1 MDAERFDTGSVGAI
15 AAAHA
20 VHDTY
25 SAFLP
30 PMLPV
35 FIERLALSRA
45 EAGLLTVFLQGP
57 SIAQP
62 WLGRLG
68 DRVDPRPF
76 VVLTPAVTAVAMSLL
91 GVAPGYAWLA
101 LLLAIAGSSSAA
113 LHAVG
118 PALAGR
124 RSGRAVGRAMG
135 FWMVGGEAGRA
146 MGPLVVASGIRLL
159 GLEGTPW
166 LMLGGLL
173 ASLMLF
179 SRLRRIPWRGDV
191 KHHEAG
197 GHRVRLSA
205 LLPVMLPMAGL
216 LTARAF
222 ILAVITTYLPL
233 FLREAGGSLWASGAA
248 LTVVE
253 LAGVAGAL
261 AGGHLGDRL
270 GRRRLIAASM
280 ALTPM
285 LVVAFVFGSFAVRL
299 ALLAPLGFVG
309 LSVAPNLMAAVQ
321 DAFPADRGLA
331 NGMYQAMNFVV
342 RSVVVVA
349 AGAVA
354 DRFGLHTAYL
364 LCAALAFASLPLVL
378 ALPAR
383 SPGTGEGAE

>member
-1 MDAERFDTGSVGAI
+1 METETAAHFDTGSVGAI
-15 AAAHA
+15 AAAHSI
-20 VHDTY
+20 HDTY

-30 PMLPV
+30 PLLPV
-35 FIERLALSRA
+35 FVERLALSRA
-45 EAGLLTVFLQGP
+45 GAGLLTVFLQGP

-76 VVLTPAVTAVAMSLL
+76 VILTPAVTAVAMSLL

-101 LLLAIAGSSSAA
+101 LLLSIAGCSSAA

-124 RSGRAVGRAMG
+124 RSGVAVGRAMG

-159 GLEGTPW
+159 GLKGTPW

-173 ASLMLF
+173 ASAMLF
-179 SRLRRIPWRGDV
+179 GRLRKIPWRRDLERHAPELHG
-191 KHHEAG
+191 A
-197 GHRVRLSA
+197 RLST

-253 LAGVAGAL
+253 VAGVAGAL
-261 AGGHLGDRL
+261 LGGAASDRW
-270 GRRRLIAASM
+270 GRRRLIGGSM
-280 ALTPM
+280 ALTPL
-285 LVVAFVFGSFAVRL
+285 LVVVFVFGSTAVRL
-299 ALLAPLGFVG
+299 ALLAPMGFVG
-309 LSVAPNLMAAVQ
+309 LSVAPSLMAAVQ

-331 NGMYQAMNFVV
+331 NGIYQAMSFMV

-349 AGAVA
+349 AGAMA
-354 DRFGLHTAYL
+354 DHLGIRTAFL
-364 LCAALAFASLPLVL
+364 ICASLAFASLPLVL
-378 ALPAR
+378 ALPRRHEA
-383 SPGTGEGAE
+383 G

>member
-1 MDAERFDTGSVGAI
+1 MDGDDAARFDTGSVGAI
-15 AAAHA
+15 AAAHS

-30 PMLPV
+30 PLLPV

-45 EAGLLTVFLQGP
+45 GAGLLTVFLQGP

-91 GVAPGYAWLA
+91 GIAPGYAWLA
-101 LLLAIAGSSSAA
+101 LLLTIAGCSSAA

-124 RSGRAVGRAMG
+124 RSGVATGRAMG

-159 GLEGTPW
+159 GLKGTPW

-173 ASLMLF
+173 ASAMLF
-179 SRLRRIPWRGDV
+179 GRLRKIPWRRDV
-191 KHHEAG
+191 ERADAE
-197 GHRVRLSA
+197 RRPVSVAA
-205 LLPVMLPMAGL
+205 LVAVMLPMAGL

-253 LAGVAGAL
+253 VAGVAGAL
-261 AGGHLGDRL
+261 LGGAASDRW
-270 GRRRLIAASM
+270 GRRRMIAGSM
-280 ALTPM
+280 ALTPL
-285 LVVAFVFGSFAVRL
+285 LVVAFVYGSSAVRL
-299 ALLAPLGFVG
+299 ALLAPMGFVG
-309 LSVAPNLMAAVQ
+309 LSVAPSLMAAVQ

-331 NGMYQAMNFVV
+331 NGIYQAMNFVV

-354 DRFGLHTAYL
+354 DHLGIRAAYL
-364 LCAALAFASLPLVL
+364 ICAALAFASLPLVL
-378 ALPAR
+378 ALPR
-383 SPGTGEGAE
+383 RHEVG

>member
-1 MDAERFDTGSVGAI
+1 MGERDAARFDTGSVGAI

-30 PMLPV
+30 PLLPV
-35 FIERLALSRA
+35 FVERLALSRA
-45 EAGLLTVFLQGP
+45 DAGLLTVFLQGP

-68 DRVDPRPF
+68 DRMDPRPF
-76 VVLTPAVTAVAMSLL
+76 VILTPAVTAVAMSLL

-101 LLLAIAGSSSAA
+101 LLLSIAGASSAA

-124 RSGRAVGRAMG
+124 RSGEAVGRAMG

-159 GLEGTPW
+159 GLKGTPW

-173 ASLMLF
+173 ASAMLYG
-179 SRLRRIPWRGDV
+179 RLRRIPWRPTGTV
-191 KHHEAG
+191 RESGAARANLAG
-197 GHRVRLSA
+197 
-205 LLPVMLPMAGL
+205 LLPVMVPMAGL

-253 LAGVAGAL
+253 VAGVAGAL
-261 AGGHLGDRL
+261 AGGALGDRY
-270 GRRRLIAASM
+270 GRRRLIAGSM
-280 ALTPM
+280 ALTPL
-285 LVVAFVFGSFAVRL
+285 LVVAFVYGSSAVRL
-299 ALLAPLGFVG
+299 ALLAPMGFVG
-309 LSVAPNLMAAVQ
+309 LSVAPSLMAAVQ

-331 NGMYQAMNFVV
+331 NGIYQAMNFIV

-354 DRFGLHTAYL
+354 DHLGIRTAYL
-364 LCAALAFASLPLVL
+364 ICAALAFASIPLVL
-378 ALPAR
+378 ALPSR
-383 SPGTGEGAE
+383 KRTP

>member
-1 MDAERFDTGSVGAI
+1 MGERAKHRFDTGSVGAI

-35 FIERLALSRA
+35 FVERLALSRA
-45 EAGLLTVFLQGP
+45 DAGLLTVFLQFP
-57 SIAQP
+57 SFAQP

-76 VVLTPAVTAVAMSLL
+76 VILTPAVTAVAMSLL

-101 LLLAIAGSSSAA
+101 VLLVIAGCSSAA

-124 RSGRAVGRAMG
+124 RSGPAVGRAMG

-146 MGPLVVASGIRLL
+146 MGPLVVASGIRIL
-159 GLEGTPW
+159 GLKGTPW
-166 LMLGGLL
+166 LMLAGLL
-173 ASLMLF
+173 ASAMLF
-179 SRLRRIPWRGDV
+179 GRLRRIPWRRDLEQV
-191 KHHEAG
+191 KRHGED
-197 GHRVRLSA
+197 VRLAA
-205 LLPVMLPMAGL
+205 LVPVMVPMAGL

-253 LAGVAGAL
+253 VAGVAGAL
-261 AGGHLGDRL
+261 LGGAASDRW

-280 ALTPM
+280 TLTPL
-285 LVVAFVFGSFAVRL
+285 LVVAFVLGSSTVRM
-299 ALLAPLGFVG
+299 ALLAPMGFVG
-309 LSVAPNLMAAVQ
+309 LSVAPSLMASVQ
-321 DAFPADRGLA
+321 DAFPADRGLV
-331 NGMYQAMNFVV
+331 NGIYQAMNFVV
-342 RSVVVVA
+342 RSVVV
-349 AGAVA
+349 
-354 DRFGLHTAYL
+354 
-364 LCAALAFASLPLVL
+364 
-378 ALPAR
+378 
-383 SPGTGEGAE
+383 